1 MIIPKE
7 YYSKD
12 TEQVAIKLLG
22 KLLVRELNG
31 KRMSGYIV
39 ETEAYYGAW
48 DPASKA
54 YKSQKGDLTKTLY
67 GEVGLTL
74 IYGIHGKWLLNI
86 VAHKGDGGAVLIRAI
101 EPHEGL
107 EYMIRNSET
116 INPSKITNGPGKL
129 CKALSIDKKLH
140 KKPVYTRESGLWI
153 EEGREVKELEITRS
167 HRIGVKIDLEKPHS
181 ILKEIHTYQKGNKEI
196 NNKLT
201 ESTDFH
207 HNHLTYQDVA
217 YRIH

>member
-12 TEQVAIKLLG
+12 PEQVAIKFLG
-22 KLLVRELNG
+22 KLLVRELDG

-54 YKSQKGDLTKTLY
+54 YKSQKGDLAKTLY

-153 EEGREVKELEITRS
+153 EEGREVKELEIARS
-167 HRIGVKIDLEKPHS
+167 HRIGVKIDLEKPLRFY
-181 ILKEIHTYQKGNKEI
+181 IKGNPYVSKRKQG
-196 NNKLT
+196 NK
-201 ESTDFH
+201 
-207 HNHLTYQDVA
+207 Q
-217 YRIH
+217 

>member
-12 TEQVAIKLLG
+12 PEQVAIKLLG
-22 KLLVRELNG
+22 KLLIRELNG

-54 YKSQKGDLTKTLY
+54 HKSQKGDLAKTLY

-107 EYMIRNSET
+107 EYMMKNAET
-116 INPSKITNGPGKL
+116 KNPLKITSGPGKL

-140 KKPVYTRESGLWI
+140 KKPVYMRESGLWI
-153 EEGREVKELEITRS
+153 EEGRKVEEWEVAKSYRV
-167 HRIGVKIDLEKPHS
+167 GVKIDLEKPLRFY
-181 ILKEIHTYQKGNKEI
+181 IKENPYV
-196 NNKLT
+196 
-201 ESTDFH
+201 S
-207 HNHLTYQDVA
+207 
-217 YRIH
+217 RR